1 MDVHTYLP
9 INKIC
14 GTEKKNSKM
23 DTCVLVDQNT
33 KISTNRKVS
42 IYII

>member
-1 MDVHTYLP
+1 
-9 INKIC
+9 
-14 GTEKKNSKM
+14 M

-42 IYII
+42 IYYILVESTF